1 MFLGVSLRDRVG
13 WMGLEQRQRV
23 CILAWFWCVLML
35 SMVNSPQPEHWS
47 IHRGLQSWLH
57 VTAKYKITQML
68 GLIWNQQNQN
78 PWRWVCS
85 QNPCLCLHKLGNTS
99 CPTSPSPI
107 HTENSEQ
114 REGTIS
120 QDCFSCSP
128 YDSLCWHDQHPV
140 PAQGMLLTIMGHS
153 PSSQMEHHQPSS
165 KVYKTS
171 LQ

>member
-13 WMGLEQRQRV
+13 WMGLEQGQRV
-23 CILAWFWCVLML
+23 CILAWFWCVWML

-114 REGTIS
+114 SEGTR
-120 QDCFSCSP
+120 SP
-128 YDSLCWHDQHPV
+128 GLLFLQPIQLS
-140 PAQGMLLTIMGHS
+140 LLTWPAPNACPGDVFDNNGAHS
-153 PSSQMEHHQPSS
+153 QFPDGTSSALIEG
-165 KVYKTS
+165 
-171 LQ
+171 L